1 MVAQKQSPVFL
12 PAKRREHFKNATV
25 GWYPP
30 DNDAYAEGYF
40 DAAEAVVAQALDSPY
55 KNRLIFPICYLYR
68 HAIEVVLKELIRKAD
83 KLIGLM
89 KYLDGEEDSTSVDD
103 GLEEFLECTHSLKR
117 LYDALLSKLAVTHPG
132 VEIPAATHAAIIELH
147 NRDSNGE
154 SFRYSRA
161 KRTGRAVFDKQESFD
176 VQRIAARLGEAFRFL
191 SWGVGGAL
199 SADIDSA
206 NDYLTEMMRCA
217 YQSM

>member
-12 PAKRREHFKNATV
+12 QAKRRERFKNATV

-40 DAAEAVVAQALDSPY
+40 DAAEAVAAQALEGPY
-55 KNRLIFPICYLYR
+55 KDRLIFPICYLYR
-68 HAIEVVLKELIRKAD
+68 HAIEVILKELIRKAD

-89 KYLDGEEDSTSVDD
+89 SYLDCDEDSTSADA
-103 GLEEFLECTHSLKR
+103 GLDEFLESTHSLQK
-117 LYDALLSKLAVTHPG
+117 LYDVLLSKLAITHPG
-132 VEIPAATHAAIIELH
+132 AEIPAAAHAAIVELH

-161 KRTGRAVFDKQESFD
+161 KGTGRAVFDKQENFD
-176 VQRIAARLGEAFRFL
+176 IQRISTRLGEAFRFL
-191 SWGVGGAL
+191 SWGIGGAL

-217 YQSM
+217 YQAM